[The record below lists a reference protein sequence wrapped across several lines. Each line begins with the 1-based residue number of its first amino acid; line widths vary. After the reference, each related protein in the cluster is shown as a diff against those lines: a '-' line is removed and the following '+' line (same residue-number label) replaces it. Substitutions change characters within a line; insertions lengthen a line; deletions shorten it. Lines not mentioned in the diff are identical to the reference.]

1 MTSNTHSQK
10 SLFFITVII
19 LLLTACNPH
28 TQVVT
33 ETTTADTAAIETMV
47 ASGPTTNKQV
57 AQTAPSAQQRCTSPA
72 PENVALCEAEA
83 AAILATTVRLEL
95 RRAPDA
101 KRSIGHATIV
111 AGRYLLTHNHFNL
124 SLEEITDD
132 FLGTL
137 TVTNAQGKT
146 LVDAA
151 PFKAFEVLVATPETL
166 IFDFGPYGG
175 AGLFG
180 MLGLSSA
187 QFDPQQAAQIR
198 PGMEVAQVNWDGST
212 AHVDWVQVQAVREE
226 QGVPVLILA
235 NFVEQGASGGGVF
248 YNGYHLGNNWFRS
261 TVEAADGSVLQQ
273 YSVAA
278 VNPTQGIANFDLVNA
293 TTATETTANI
303 GG

>member
-1 MTSNTHSQK
+1 M
-10 SLFFITVII
+10 
-19 LLLTACNPH
+19 
-28 TQVVT
+28 T
-33 ETTTADTAAIETMV
+33 ETTTADTAAVETMV
-47 ASGPTTNKQV
+47 ASAPAANTQIV
-57 AQTAPSAQQRCTSPA
+57 QTAPSAQQRCASPA

-95 RRAPDA
+95 RRAPNA
-101 KRSIGHATIV
+101 KRSTGHATIV

-124 SLEEITDD
+124 SLQEITDE

-151 PFKAFEVLVATPETL
+151 PFKAFDVLVATPETL

-175 AGLFG
+175 VGLFG

-212 AHVDWVQVQAVREE
+212 AHVDWVEVQAVSEE
-226 QGVPVLILA
+226 HGVPVLILA

-278 VNPTQGIANFDLVNA
+278 VNPAQGFANFDLVKA
-293 TTATETTANI
+293 TTATEITSNI